1 MSTRVLLA
9 GYSVGLVLSIIAS
22 VVFPMT
28 WSQTVAGTISS
39 AALGMGSI
47 LIAVEGVLIS
57 VYVTQKMKGTE
68 AGRALRLQLIVIVV
82 GMIMSFVSGLVS
94 LRSSTDTNG
103 ALLQWEWSLLIAAVY
118 TTVFGVLASLRT
130 TLS

>member
-1 MSTRVLLA
+1 M
-9 GYSVGLVLSIIAS
+9 GLVLSIIAS